1 MKQLYSSL
9 LSYRRHA
16 LALLLAMGG
25 GTLAAQAQTNNALL
39 FNGSSKY
46 VQANTVSLN
55 TATGLSLEGWVKV
68 TAFKT
73 TSPYIS
79 SIMGIEDGNLAAML
93 RFGDA
98 TIPASK
104 MQFILTVGTLQYKVT
119 SVASFTA
126 NTWYHVA
133 GTYDGT
139 TMKMYINGVLDN
151 STAVTGTSA
160 ATGTFYLGRNYE
172 PIRTL
177 NGSLDELRV
186 WSRPLT
192 AAELV
197 ANSCAVS
204 ATATGLEAYWRLDE
218 GTGLVAADLTGHGHA
233 GTLTGMTATDWT
245 TATPTLCARPT
256 ATANAAGIAAG
267 YQIVPTENPITAAR
281 AEVELRGMAGQRVT
295 LRVLSAL
302 GQVVSTQEVQAAS
315 ATERVAVALPS
326 AAGLYVVRATAAAG
340 SVTTKLLKQ

>member
-1 MKQLYSSL
+1 MKQLYASL

-25 GTLAAQAQTNNALL
+25 STLAAQAQANNALL
-39 FNGSSKY
+39 FNGTTKY

-55 TATGLSLEGWVKV
+55 TATGLTLEGWVKV

-73 TSPYIS
+73 SSPFIS

-98 TIPASK
+98 GIPASK
-104 MQFILTVGTLQYKVT
+104 MQFILTVGTIQYKVT
-119 SVASFTA
+119 SATTFAV

-151 STAVTGTSA
+151 STSVTGTSA
-160 ATGTFYLGRNYE
+160 ATGVFYLGRNYE
-172 PIRTL
+172 ALRTL

-186 WSRPLT
+186 WRRPLT

-218 GTGLVAADLTGHGHA
+218 GTGLVAGDLSGHGHA

-245 TATPTLCARPT
+245 TVTPALCARVT

-267 YQIVPTENPITAAR
+267 YQVVPTENPVTSAR
-281 AEVELRGMAGQRVT
+281 AEVELRGMAGQRVA
-295 LRVLSAL
+295 LRVLNAL
-302 GQVVSTQEVQAAS
+302 GQVVSTQEVQATS
-315 ATERVAVALPS
+315 AAERVAVAMPG
-326 AAGLYVVRATAAAG
+326 AAGLYVVRATASAG
-340 SVTTKLLKQ
+340 SVTTKLLKR